1 MTELTPHPSRVLR
14 VGAFVVRTAFWV
26 VVSVWMALLIV
37 WGALHFVIV
46 PRIAEFRPMLEQQVS
61 RVLGVTVRIGAIVAR
76 SNGLIPSL
84 ELNDVRLLDSEG
96 REALKLPSVMAAL
109 SARSLMG
116 LGFEQL
122 TVERPELDVRRSAD
136 GRIWVAGLLLPKG
149 DGADSGGADWVFSQT
164 ELVIRHGTITWTDAM
179 RNVPPLALTDVDWV
193 LRNQHRTHSMRFDA
207 NPPTHWGERLSVSG
221 IFKQRLLSRRPSDWK
236 DWEGQ
241 LYANFAQVD
250 LAQLRLYANLGVD
263 LEQGVGSV
271 RAWVDLARG
280 TVTGATADLA
290 LDGVKVT
297 VDRKLDALALRGI
310 TGRLG
315 AKALEGGVEFS
326 TQALQF
332 QTDDGLHWP
341 GGNVRLALF
350 AGDKNKPPRGE
361 LTADRL
367 DLAAMAQIANR
378 LPLNEAVRSQLV
390 QLAPKGLVEQV
401 QGNWQG
407 PMEAPS
413 RFAAKGRVVQLEI
426 ASRAADAGAR
436 PGFKGV
442 DIDFDLNQ
450 TGGRA
455 TFAMRTGALDLQGVF
470 DEAILPLDQLD
481 GDMQWKIDS
490 GQISVAMP
498 NLRFSNA
505 DAQGELQLKW
515 QTAPGKTAPG
525 ASNAAQQAAARFP
538 GILDLQGSL
547 SRADGTKV
555 YRYLPSGIP
564 HPVRDYLH
572 EAITAGTGSNVKF
585 RVKGNLHDFP
595 FATAK
600 QGDFRISADIH
611 KATFAYVPS
620 FLLPKD
626 TPQWPALT
634 ELSGELV
641 IDRSLLQ
648 VKGVNGTVLG
658 VPGLRINK
666 ADATID
672 SLYHGAIVSVSAEA
686 QGPLADM
693 LGCVNGSP
701 LNALMGRPLERAT
714 ATGPADYKFKL
725 TLPIAGVDKTTV
737 RGTIALGGNDLQI
750 TPDTPRLARA
760 RGLISFSE
768 TGFSLTGA
776 QARALGGDVRIDGG
790 MGGQGALNPVAGS
803 KAPAPTQLRL
813 QGTATAEGLRQAR
826 ELGFAARLAAYGNGT
841 AAYTATLGFRAGIPE
856 LLINS
861 NLVGM
866 ALNLPAPF
874 AKTAEAPLPLRLETS
889 AVRASLAVGNDGT
902 VHAQDQLQLDVG
914 KLVSVIYVRDA
925 SGPEARVLRGAL
937 AVGLAA
943 DESAPLP
950 AEGVVANVN
959 LPAIDIDAWSGIF
972 SQAAGA
978 DLSAANTAT
987 TSSSSSS
994 SSSPVSMGYLP
1005 TSVALRARELT
1016 VGGRRLNNVVVGG
1029 GREGLLWRANLD
1041 ASEINGY
1048 VEYRQSSGT
1057 NAGRLYA
1064 RLARL
1069 AIAQSTAQEVE
1080 SALDEQPASIPA
1092 LDIVVEDFELRG
1104 KKLGRVEIDAV
1115 NVGANASVV
1124 ARDAPREWRLN
1135 RFNISTPEATLTANG
1150 NWTNITAQAGPATGR
1165 SIKERRRTVLNFKL
1179 DINDSGELLN
1189 RFGMKGVVR
1198 KGQGKVEGQVAWLG
1212 SPISLDFP
1220 SLSGNFNV
1228 NVENGQFLKADP
1240 SIAKLLGVLNLQSLP
1255 RRLTLDFRDVFSEGF
1270 AFDFFRGDISIAQG
1284 IARTN
1289 NLQMKGVIAAVL
1301 MEGQADIA
1309 KETQNIKVV
1318 VVPEINAGSASLVA
1332 TYINPIIGL
1341 STFLA
1346 QLILRKPLIEA
1357 ATYELLVDGTWVDP
1371 RVTKVDRRNHPTP
1384 ATSAPVTPQKESP

>member
-1 MTELTPHPSRVLR
+1 M
-14 VGAFVVRTAFWV
+14 
-26 VVSVWMALLIV
+26 
-37 WGALHFVIV
+37 IV

-84 ELNDVRLLDSEG
+84 ELNDVRLLDSQG
-96 REALKLPSVMAAL
+96 RDALKLPSVMAAL

-122 TVERPELDVRRSAD
+122 TVDHPELDVRRSAD
-136 GRIWVAGLLLPKG
+136 GHIWVAGLPLPKG
-149 DGADSGGADWVFSQT
+149 DGADSGGADWVFSQP
-164 ELVIRHGTITWTDAM
+164 ELVIRHGTVTWTDEM

-207 NPPTHWGERLSVSG
+207 NPPAHWGERLSVSG

-271 RAWVDLARG
+271 RAWVDVARG

-315 AKALEGGVEFS
+315 AKALEGGAEFS

-332 QTDDGLHWP
+332 QTDDGLRWP

-378 LPLNEAVRSQLV
+378 LPLNEAVRNQLV
-390 QLAPKGLVEQV
+390 LLAPKGLVEQV

-407 PMEAPS
+407 PIEAPT
-413 RFAAKGRVVQLEI
+413 RFAAKGRVVRLEI
-426 ASRAADAGAR
+426 ASRPADAGAR
-436 PGFKGV
+436 PGFKGM
-442 DIDFDLNQ
+442 DIAFDLNQ
-450 TGGRA
+450 SGGRA
-455 TFAMRTGALDLQGVF
+455 ALAMRTGALDLQGVF
-470 DEAILPLDQLD
+470 DEAVVPLDQLD
-481 GDMQWKIDS
+481 GDVQWKMDG
-490 GQISVAMP
+490 GQISLTVP

-505 DAQGELQLKW
+505 DAHGELQLKW
-515 QTAPGKTAPG
+515 QTAPGSTAPG
-525 ASNAAQQAAARFP
+525 ATNAAQQTAARFP

-555 YRYLPSGIP
+555 YRYLPLGIP
-564 HPVRDYLH
+564 QPVRDYLR

-585 RVKGNLHDFP
+585 KVKGNLHDFP

-641 IDRSLLQ
+641 IDRSVLQ
-648 VKGVNGTVLG
+648 VKGANGTVLG
-658 VPGLRINK
+658 VSGLRISK
-666 ADATID
+666 ADAVID
-672 SLYHGAIVSVSAEA
+672 SLYHGATVSVTAEA

-693 LGCVNGSP
+693 LGFVNGSP
-701 LNALMGRPLERAT
+701 LNALMGKPLERAT

-725 TLPIAGVDKTTV
+725 TLPIAAVDKTTV
-737 RGTIALGGNDLQI
+737 RGTVALGGNDLQI
-750 TPDTPRLARA
+750 TPDTPKLARA
-760 RGLISFSE
+760 RGVISFSE
-768 TGFSLTGA
+768 TGFSVAGA

-790 MGGQGALNPVAGS
+790 MGGQGAGNPVAGS
-803 KAPAPTQLRL
+803 KTPATTQLRL

-841 AAYTATLGFRAGIPE
+841 AAYTATLGFRGGIPE

-874 AKTAEAPLPLRLETS
+874 AKTAEAPLPLRVETS
-889 AVRASLAVGNDGT
+889 AVRASLAVGSDGT

-914 KLVSVIYVRDA
+914 KLVSVVYVRDV

-959 LPAIDIDAWSGIF
+959 LAAIDIDAWSDIL
-972 SQAAGA
+972 SRAAGA
-978 DLSAANTAT
+978 DVSATSVAAT
-987 TSSSSSS
+987 SS

-1016 VGGRRLNNVVVGG
+1016 VGGRKLNNVVVGG
-1029 GREGLLWRANLD
+1029 GRDGLLWRANLD

-1048 VEYRQSSGT
+1048 VEYRQSSGS

-1064 RLARL
+1064 RLAKL

-1080 SALDEQPASIPA
+1080 SVLDEQPASIPA

-1150 NWTNITAQAGPATGR
+1150 NWTNVNAQAGPAAAR
-1165 SIKERRRTVLNFKL
+1165 SIKDRRRTVLNFKL

-1212 SPISLDFP
+1212 SPITLDYP
-1220 SLSGNFNV
+1220 SLSGSFNV

-1240 SIAKLLGVLNLQSLP
+1240 SIAKLLGVLSLQSLP

-1270 AFDFFRGDISIAQG
+1270 AFDFFRGDVSIAQG
-1284 IARTN
+1284 IAHTN

-1341 STFLA
+1341 TTFLA

-1357 ATYELLVDGTWVDP
+1357 ATYELLVDGTWMDP
-1371 RVTKVDRRNHPTP
+1371 RVTKVDHKNHPTP
-1384 ATSAPVTPQKESP
+1384 AASAPVTP

>member
-1 MTELTPHPSRVLR
+1 
-14 VGAFVVRTAFWV
+14 
-26 VVSVWMALLIV
+26 
-37 WGALHFVIV
+37 
-46 PRIAEFRPMLEQQVS
+46 
-61 RVLGVTVRIGAIVAR
+61 
-76 SNGLIPSL
+76 
-84 ELNDVRLLDSEG
+84 
-96 REALKLPSVMAAL
+96 
-109 SARSLMG
+109 
-116 LGFEQL
+116 
-122 TVERPELDVRRSAD
+122 
-136 GRIWVAGLLLPKG
+136 
-149 DGADSGGADWVFSQT
+149 
-164 ELVIRHGTITWTDAM
+164 M

-207 NPPTHWGERLSVSG
+207 NPPAHWGERLSVSG

-271 RAWVDLARG
+271 RAWVDVARG

-315 AKALEGGVEFS
+315 AKALEGGAEFS

-332 QTDDGLHWP
+332 QTDDGLRWP

-378 LPLNEAVRSQLV
+378 LPLNEAVRNQLV
-390 QLAPKGLVEQV
+390 LLAPKGLVEQV

-407 PMEAPS
+407 PIEAPT
-413 RFAAKGRVVQLEI
+413 RFAAKGRVVRLEI
-426 ASRAADAGAR
+426 ASRPADAGAR
-436 PGFKGV
+436 PGFKGM
-442 DIDFDLNQ
+442 DIAFDLNQ
-450 TGGRA
+450 SGGRA
-455 TFAMRTGALDLQGVF
+455 ALAMRTGALDLQGVF
-470 DEAILPLDQLD
+470 DEAVVPLDQLD
-481 GDMQWKIDS
+481 GDVQWKMDG
-490 GQISVAMP
+490 GQISLTVP

-505 DAQGELQLKW
+505 DAHGELQLKW
-515 QTAPGKTAPG
+515 QTAPGSTAPG
-525 ASNAAQQAAARFP
+525 ATNAAQQTAARFP

-555 YRYLPSGIP
+555 YRYLPLGIP
-564 HPVRDYLH
+564 QPVRDYLR

-585 RVKGNLHDFP
+585 KVKGNLHDFP

-641 IDRSLLQ
+641 IDRSVLQ
-648 VKGVNGTVLG
+648 VKGANGTVLG
-658 VPGLRINK
+658 VSGLRISK
-666 ADATID
+666 ADAVID
-672 SLYHGAIVSVSAEA
+672 SLYHGATVSVTAEA

-693 LGCVNGSP
+693 LGFVNGSP
-701 LNALMGRPLERAT
+701 LNALMGKPLERAT

-725 TLPIAGVDKTTV
+725 TLPIAAVDKTTV
-737 RGTIALGGNDLQI
+737 RGTVALGGNDLQI
-750 TPDTPRLARA
+750 TPDTPKLARA
-760 RGLISFSE
+760 RGVISFSE
-768 TGFSLTGA
+768 TGFSVAGA

-790 MGGQGALNPVAGS
+790 MGGQGAGNPVAGS
-803 KAPAPTQLRL
+803 KTPATTQLRL

-841 AAYTATLGFRAGIPE
+841 AAYTATLGFRGGIPE

-874 AKTAEAPLPLRLETS
+874 AKTAEAPLPLRVETS
-889 AVRASLAVGNDGT
+889 AVRASLAVGSDGT

-914 KLVSVIYVRDA
+914 KLVSVVYVRDV

-959 LPAIDIDAWSGIF
+959 LAAIDIDAWSDIL
-972 SQAAGA
+972 SRAAGA
-978 DLSAANTAT
+978 DVSATSVAAT
-987 TSSSSSS
+987 SS

-1016 VGGRRLNNVVVGG
+1016 VGGRKLNNVVVGG
-1029 GREGLLWRANLD
+1029 GRDGLLWRANLD

-1048 VEYRQSSGT
+1048 VEYRQSSGS

-1064 RLARL
+1064 RLAKL

-1080 SALDEQPASIPA
+1080 SVLDEQPASIPA

-1150 NWTNITAQAGPATGR
+1150 NWTNVNAQAGPAAAR
-1165 SIKERRRTVLNFKL
+1165 SIKDRRRTVLNFKL

-1212 SPISLDFP
+1212 SPITLDYP
-1220 SLSGNFNV
+1220 SLSGSFNV

-1240 SIAKLLGVLNLQSLP
+1240 SIAKLLGVLSLQSLP

-1270 AFDFFRGDISIAQG
+1270 AFDFFRGDVSIAQG
-1284 IARTN
+1284 IAHTN

-1341 STFLA
+1341 TTFLA

-1357 ATYELLVDGTWVDP
+1357 ATYELLVDGTWMDP
-1371 RVTKVDRRNHPTP
+1371 RVTKVDHKNHPTP
-1384 ATSAPVTPQKESP
+1384 AASAPVTP

>member
-1 MTELTPHPSRVLR
+1 
-14 VGAFVVRTAFWV
+14 
-26 VVSVWMALLIV
+26 MALLIV

-61 RVLGVTVRIGAIVAR
+61 SALGVTVRIGDIVAR

-84 ELNDVRLLDSEG
+84 ELNDVRLLDSQG
-96 REALKLPSVMAAL
+96 RDALKLPSVIAAL

-122 TVERPELDVRRSAD
+122 TVDRPELDVRRSAD
-136 GRIWVAGLLLPKG
+136 GRIWVAGLPLPKG
-149 DGADSGGADWVFSQT
+149 DGADSAGADWVFSQP
-164 ELVIRHGTITWTDAM
+164 ELVIRHGTVTWTDEM
-179 RNVPPLALTDVDWV
+179 RDVPPLALTDVDWV
-193 LRNQHRTHSMRFDA
+193 LRNQHRTHSMRLDA
-207 NPPTHWGERLSVSG
+207 NPPAHWGERLSVSG

-241 LYANFAQVD
+241 LYANFAQID
-250 LAQLRLYANLGVD
+250 LAQLRLYANLGMD

-271 RAWVDLARG
+271 RAWVDVARG

-297 VDRKLDALALRGI
+297 VNPKLDALALRGI

-315 AKALEGGVEFS
+315 AKALVGGAEFS

-332 QTDDGLHWP
+332 QTDDGLRWP

-350 AGDKNKPPRGE
+350 TGDKNKPPHGE
-361 LTADRL
+361 LSADRL

-378 LPLNEAVRSQLV
+378 LPLNEAVRGQLV

-407 PMEAPS
+407 PMEAPT
-413 RFAAKGRVVQLEI
+413 RFTAKGRVVQLEV
-426 ASRAADAGAR
+426 ASRAADAGAGAR
-436 PGFKGV
+436 PGFRGM

-450 TGGRA
+450 SGGRA
-455 TFAMRTGALDLQGVF
+455 TLAMRTGALDLQGVF
-470 DEAILPLDQLD
+470 DEAVLPFDQLN
-481 GDMQWKIDS
+481 GDVQWKLDG

-505 DAQGELQLKW
+505 DAQGDLQLKW
-515 QTAPGKTAPG
+515 QTAPVSAAPG
-525 ASNAAQQAAARFP
+525 AKDAAQQAAARFP
-538 GILDLQGSL
+538 GILDLSGSL

-555 YRYLPSGIP
+555 YRYMPRGIP
-564 HPVRDYLH
+564 QQVRDYLR
-572 EAITAGTGSNVKF
+572 EAITAGTGSNAKF
-585 RVKGNLHDFP
+585 KVKGNLHDFP

-626 TPQWPALT
+626 VPQWPALT
-634 ELSGELV
+634 DLSGELV
-641 IDRSLLQ
+641 IDRSVLQ
-648 VKGVNGTVLG
+648 IKGANGTLQG
-658 VPGLRINK
+658 APGLRITK
-666 ADATID
+666 TDATVD
-672 SLYHGAIVSVSAEA
+672 SLYHGATVSVTAEA
-686 QGPLADM
+686 QGPLAEL
-693 LGCVNGSP
+693 LGFVNSSP
-701 LNALMGRPLERAT
+701 LNALMGKPLEHAT
-714 ATGPADYKFKL
+714 ANGNADYKFKL
-725 TLPIAGVDKTTV
+725 ALPIAAADKATV

-760 RGLISFSE
+760 RGVISFSE
-768 TGFSLTGA
+768 TGFSVAGA

-790 MGGQGALNPVAGS
+790 MGGQGAVSPVAGS
-803 KAPAPTQLRL
+803 KTPAPTQLRL

-826 ELGFAARLAAYGNGT
+826 ELGFAARLAAYGSGT
-841 AAYTATLGFRAGIPE
+841 AAYTATLGFRGGVPE

-889 AVRASLAVGNDGT
+889 AVRASLVVGSDGT
-902 VHAQDQLQLDVG
+902 VHAQDQLQLDLG
-914 KLVSVIYVRDA
+914 KLVNVVYVRDV

-937 AVGLAA
+937 GVGLAA

-950 AEGVVANVN
+950 TDGVVANIN
-959 LPAIDIDAWSGIF
+959 LATIDVDAWSDIL
-972 SQAAGA
+972 SRASGA
-978 DLSAANTAT
+978 DLSAT
-987 TSSSSSS
+987 TVVAGNGGSG
-994 SSSPVSMGYLP
+994 PVSMGYLP
-1005 TSVALRARELT
+1005 TSLAVRARELNM
-1016 VGGRRLNNVVVGG
+1016 GGRKLNNVVVGG

-1048 VEYRQSSGT
+1048 VEYRQSSGA

-1064 RLARL
+1064 RLSRL

-1080 SALDEQPASIPA
+1080 NVLDEQPASIPA

-1124 ARDAPREWRLN
+1124 ARDGPREWRLN
-1135 RFNISTPEATLTANG
+1135 RFNISTPEATLAANG
-1150 NWTNITAQAGPATGR
+1150 NWTNINAQAGPAAAR
-1165 SIKERRRTVLNFKL
+1165 SIKDRRRTVLNFKL
-1179 DINDSGELLN
+1179 DIHDSGELLN
-1189 RFGMKGVVR
+1189 RFGMKNVVR
-1198 KGQGKVEGQVAWLG
+1198 RGQGKVEGQVAWLG
-1212 SPISLDFP
+1212 SPITLDYP
-1220 SLSGNFNV
+1220 SLSGNFNI
-1228 NVENGQFLKADP
+1228 NVESGQFLKTDP
-1240 SIAKLLGVLNLQSLP
+1240 GIAKLLGVLSLQSLP

-1270 AFDFFRGDISIAQG
+1270 AFDFFGGDVSITQG
-1284 IARTN
+1284 VAHTN
-1289 NLQMKGVIAAVL
+1289 NLKMKGINAVVF

-1309 KETQNIKVV
+1309 RETQAIKVV
-1318 VVPEINAGSASLVA
+1318 VVPEINAGSASLAYAV
-1332 TYINPIIGL
+1332 INPVIGL

-1357 ATYELLVDGTWVDP
+1357 ATFELLVDGTWLDP
-1371 RVTKVDRRNHPTP
+1371 RVTKVDHKNSPTP
-1384 ATSAPVTPQKESP
+1384 AAPPASAPATP